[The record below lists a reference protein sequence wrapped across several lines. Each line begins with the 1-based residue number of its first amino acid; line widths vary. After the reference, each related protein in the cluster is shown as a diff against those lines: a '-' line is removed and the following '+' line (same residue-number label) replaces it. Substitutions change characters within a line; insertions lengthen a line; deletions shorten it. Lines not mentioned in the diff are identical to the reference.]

1 MLRDIRGGGATGR
14 GCPWRSWSSRS
25 SSWDLRVCG
34 EVVVMVVVVVRARDG
49 AAFAV
54 SVDHERDV
62 PRPWPRAAPPP
73 RGHRARVSRILPPAF
88 SRSGARRP
96 QTLTAKDGGCSRA
109 GAAKPD
115 AGTEATS
122 RRAGGPSG
130 GQVAAHDGLPRIAS
144 TTGLR
149 DVVPGA
155 FGDGRSSERGG
166 CWPQAPLR
174 RARPVQVICPGG
186 PPVARRGAQH
196 RELPQPKKSVA
207 TKVESVNS
215 SLS

>member
-1 MLRDIRGGGATGR
+1 
-14 GCPWRSWSSRS
+14 
-25 SSWDLRVCG
+25 
-34 EVVVMVVVVVRARDG
+34 MVVVVVRAGDG
-49 AAFAV
+49 AASAV
-54 SVDHERDV
+54 SVDRERDV
-62 PRPWPRAAPPP
+62 PRPRPRAAPPP
-73 RGHRARVSRILPPAF
+73 RGRRVRASRSVPPAF
-88 SRSGARRP
+88 SWSARRAR
-96 QTLTAKDGGCSRA
+96 TLTAKDGRCSRA
-109 GAAKPD
+109 GAAKPG

-130 GQVAAHDGLPRIAS
+130 GQVAAHEGLPRIAS

-174 RARPVQVICPGG
+174 RARPAIRPSG

-196 RELPQPKKSVA
+196 RELPQPKIKHGH
-207 TKVESVNS
+207 
-215 SLS
+215 LG